1 MGSADRFD
9 VVVENLYRAAVA
21 DVSWESLCP
30 LVNDLIGT
38 FAHSLTYAE
47 DGPNG
52 EVVINRGGFYFGE
65 ESRPDVERSYFRD
78 YFARDEAVPRL
89 YGLADGELVHKPD
102 LYSDGEKKTS
112 AVYNE
117 FHCTLKT
124 QNGLFLGIDSPEGH
138 SLVFSVGNSAEREG
152 WGDDQIEIL
161 MGLLPH
167 LRRFLCVRR
176 VLADANALRVSLAEL
191 LDNKRLGLIQLDRS
205 GRILEAND
213 RAADILL
220 KRDGLRDLG
229 GVLGAAN
236 RDEHAELQRLLA
248 RALPPHGPQG
258 TGGSMKISRMKD
270 RAPLVLEVHPV
281 RRRGAAADGS
291 QLGALVFIV
300 DPAARSPVDPELV
313 TRFLGL
319 TPSESRV
326 AVAIA
331 GGRTVAGAA
340 RVLGCAE
347 GTARAH
353 LRQVYRKLGIRK
365 QTELVQRV
373 LSLETLG

>member
-1 MGSADRFD
+1 MGSRDRFD
-9 VVVENLYRAAVA
+9 VVVENLYRAAVG
-21 DVSWESLCP
+21 DVSWESLGP

-38 FAHSLTYAE
+38 GGHGLTYAE
-47 DGPNG
+47 DGANG
-52 EVVINRGGFYFGE
+52 ELVINRGGFYLGE
-65 ESRPDVERSYFRD
+65 ESRPDVERLYFRD
-78 YFARDEAVPRL
+78 YFPRDEAIPRL
-89 YGLADGELVHKPD
+89 YGLGDGELVHRPD
-102 LYSDGEKKTS
+102 LYSDREKQTS
-112 AVYNE
+112 AAYNE
-117 FHCTLKT
+117 FHCSFEAQYGIL
-124 QNGLFLGIDSPEGH
+124 LGIDAPEGY
-138 SLVFSVGNSAEREG
+138 SLIFSVGNSAEREG
-152 WGDDQIEIL
+152 WGNDQIEIV

-213 RAADILL
+213 RASDILL
-220 KRDGLRDLG
+220 KRDGLRDQG

-258 TGGSMKISRMKD
+258 TGGSMKISRTKD

-281 RRRGAAADGS
+281 RRKGTAADGS

-300 DPAARSPVDPELV
+300 DPATRLRLDPELV
-313 TRFLGL
+313 ARCLGL
-319 TPSESRV
+319 TPMESRV
-326 AVAIA
+326 ALAIA
-331 GGRTVAGAA
+331 AGETVAGAA
-340 RVLGCAE
+340 NVLGCAE
-347 GTARAH
+347 GTARTH

-365 QTELVQRV
+365 QTELVRRV
-373 LSLETLG
+373 LSLETLA